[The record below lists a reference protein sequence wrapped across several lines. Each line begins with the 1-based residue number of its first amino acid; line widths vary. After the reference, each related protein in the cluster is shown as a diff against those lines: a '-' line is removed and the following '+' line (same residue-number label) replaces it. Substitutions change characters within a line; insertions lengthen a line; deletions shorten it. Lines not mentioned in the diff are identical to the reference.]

1 MSDRNLGVGQRA
13 RKTNFGTIM
22 HGMHHGKHVMSV
34 LLVSLILMIVIVVI
48 LLLGLIS
55 AFGKRN
61 VPKGPGNIVVEN
73 LSIMLPGSVGAF
85 CEATS
90 RLQPYGPGIKA
101 RMYKLTCATTLPLLL
116 KCSSRIHA
124 LDSSASTP
132 VVFIASGALYL
143 CIIFRAMFPKRDVR
157 LVEKHDSSCL
167 TNCIVIDGQR
177 AYAMG
182 DGNRLM
188 LPDLMQGET
197 LECDWSTLL
206 LEPFGSCREGRYDA
220 ITHVRGAAVAVCRAI
235 HSAARLLSDTAGLVS
250 SADVASDFNIHL
262 LNRNLKELERMCHLL
277 RRRPIHNG
285 VSETEKEREWFL
297 RSIDPIGLKSEPEIP
312 PAYILCGREDRR
324 LHMTQLM
331 SHIGIN
337 RVHFVAPEHPG
348 DKTMATLKNLFKCD
362 KVPFGN

>member
-1 MSDRNLGVGQRA
+1 M
-13 RKTNFGTIM
+13 
-22 HGMHHGKHVMSV
+22 
-34 LLVSLILMIVIVVI
+34 IVVI

-55 AFGKRN
+55 HSGN
-61 VPKGPGNIVVEN
+61 ETCPGTRIVVEN

-206 LEPFGSCREGRYDA
+206 QPF
-220 ITHVRGAAVAVCRAI
+220 
-235 HSAARLLSDTAGLVS
+235 
-250 SADVASDFNIHL
+250 DVAKAVTMRSPTFA
-262 LNRNLKELERMCHLL
+262 
-277 RRRPIHNG
+277 RRRPY
-285 VSETEKEREWFL
+285 V
-297 RSIDPIGLKSEPEIP
+297 EPS
-312 PAYILCGREDRR
+312 
-324 LHMTQLM
+324 TQL
-331 SHIGIN
+331 H
-337 RVHFVAPEHPG
+337 VVE
-348 DKTMATLKNLFKCD
+348 
-362 KVPFGN
+362 